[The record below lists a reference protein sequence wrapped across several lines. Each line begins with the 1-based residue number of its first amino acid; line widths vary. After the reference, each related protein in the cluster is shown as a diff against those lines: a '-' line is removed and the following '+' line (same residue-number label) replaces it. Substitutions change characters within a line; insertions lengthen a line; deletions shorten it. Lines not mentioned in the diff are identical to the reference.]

1 MAHQLAFATALA
13 TVLFVTLLALLGGI
27 ATPGYSHVS
36 QFISELGATQA
47 PYEYA
52 SRFIGFLPA
61 GIALLAFAW
70 LAHGAL
76 PKSRL
81 TTLAFLALAIYALG
95 YIAAAFFPCDP
106 GCRPKNPSASQ
117 WVHNAVGGLGYLA
130 APAFLLVFAIRSR
143 SWPSASALP
152 MVGFVAA
159 AISLLGL
166 LTLSPSSA
174 YVGLSQR
181 AIEASVLGWVAACGW
196 YVQTRLRVVT

>member
-1 MAHQLAFATALA
+1 MARQLAFATALA

-106 GCRPKNPSASQ
+106 GCQVNPARS
-117 WVHNAVGGLGYLA
+117 NAIGVAYTGPNPMRSGSK
-130 APAFLLVFAIRSR
+130 PANA
-143 SWPSASALP
+143 
-152 MVGFVAA
+152 
-159 AISLLGL
+159 
-166 LTLSPSSA
+166 
-174 YVGLSQR
+174 
-181 AIEASVLGWVAACGW
+181 
-196 YVQTRLRVVT
+196 